1 MIPLGRYKHFKGGL
15 YQVTQLAR
23 DSENEEWQVVYYP
36 LYGNI
41 ESNGQPEYWVRAL
54 SMFDETI
61 EREGKTVKRFT
72 YVGQ

>member
-41 ESNGQPEYWVRAL
+41 ESNGKPEYWVRAL

-72 YVGQ
+72 YVGK